1 MTAVLVLGAMW
12 GDEGKA
18 KIVDYLASDADFVVR
33 FQGGSNAG
41 HTIVTNNNKYVLHTI
56 PSGILYPE
64 TKCLIGAGVLIDPA
78 AVIAE
83 IKQLEKAGISFK
95 NRLVIDFR
103 AGVVLP
109 IHKQIELKNETR
121 GRGVKIG
128 TTQKGIGPAYSDLT
142 ARYGIRMADI
152 ANTNSLKSNIKNLYS
167 YHHIGITKL
176 ALDAQVEE
184 LLDYWKFLKKYVGDV
199 EAMLHKIAS
208 QPGKNI
214 LFEGAQGTLLDL
226 TFGTYPYVTSSRVM
240 TDAVGIG
247 TGFSARKLD
256 TVIGVYKAYTTRVGI
271 GPFPSEF
278 FDDTADYIRKTGNEY
293 GSTTGR
299 PRRIGWF
306 DAVAG
311 RYSARINALDNAVLT
326 CLDVLTGIEQLKIC
340 TGYQYQG
347 KIHRSMDLN
356 NTQMLL
362 CKPVYE
368 TLSGWDADISNCK
381 EVQKLPLEARL
392 YTEAIE
398 NYLHTP
404 ISLISVGRDR
414 EQTIKVKAKKR

>member
-1 MTAVLVLGAMW
+1 MSAILVLGAMW

-18 KIVDYLASDADFVVR
+18 KVVDYLASNADFVVR

-56 PSGILYPE
+56 PSGILYPK

-83 IKQLEKAGISFK
+83 IRQLEKAGISIK

-103 AGVVLP
+103 AGIVLP
-109 IHKQIELKNETR
+109 LHKQIELKSETKRR
-121 GRGVKIG
+121 GIKIG

-152 ANTNSLKSNIKNLYS
+152 ENTDSLKSNIKNLYS
-167 YHHIGITKL
+167 YHHLGISKIAL
-176 ALDAQVEE
+176 AAQIEE
-184 LLDYWKFLKKYVGDV
+184 LLEYWKYLKKYVGDV
-199 EAMLHKIAS
+199 EALLHKIAS

-247 TGFSARKLD
+247 TGFSARNLD
-256 TVIGVYKAYTTRVGI
+256 KVIGVYKAYTTRVGI
-271 GPFPSEF
+271 GPFPTEIA
-278 FDDTADYIRKTGNEY
+278 DETADYIRETGNEY

-340 TGYQYQG
+340 KGYKYQG
-347 KIHRSMDLN
+347 KIHRSMDLD

-362 CKPVYE
+362 CNPVYE
-368 TLSGWDADISNCK
+368 IFSGWDAHIGNCK
-381 EVQKLPLEARL
+381 ELEQLPLEARL
-392 YTEAIE
+392 YIEAIE
-398 NYLHTP
+398 DFLHTP

>member
-1 MTAVLVLGAMW
+1 MSAILVLGAMW

-18 KIVDYLASDADFVVR
+18 KVVDYLASNADFVVR

-56 PSGILYPE
+56 PSGILYPK

-83 IKQLEKAGISFK
+83 IRQLEKAGISIK

-103 AGVVLP
+103 AGIVLP
-109 IHKQIELKNETR
+109 VHKQVELKNETKKQ
-121 GRGVKIG
+121 GIKIG

-152 ANTNSLKSNIKNLYS
+152 ENNYRLKANIKNLYS
-167 YHHIGITKL
+167 YHHLGISKIAL
-176 ALDAQVEE
+176 AAQIEE
-184 LLDYWKFLKKYVGDV
+184 LLEYWKYLKKYVGDV
-199 EAMLHKIAS
+199 EALLHKIAS

-247 TGFSARKLD
+247 TGFSARNLD
-256 TVIGVYKAYTTRVGI
+256 KVIGVYKAYTTRVGI
-271 GPFPSEF
+271 GPFPTEISDE
-278 FDDTADYIRKTGNEY
+278 TADYIRETGNEY

-340 TGYQYQG
+340 KGYKYQG
-347 KIHRSMDLN
+347 KIHRSMDLD

-368 TLSGWDADISNCK
+368 IFSGWDAHIGNCK
-381 EVQKLPLEARL
+381 ELEQLPLEARL
-392 YTEAIE
+392 YIEAIE
-398 NYLHTP
+398 DFLHTP

>member
-1 MTAVLVLGAMW
+1 
-12 GDEGKA
+12 
-18 KIVDYLASDADFVVR
+18 
-33 FQGGSNAG
+33 
-41 HTIVTNNNKYVLHTI
+41 
-56 PSGILYPE
+56 
-64 TKCLIGAGVLIDPA
+64 
-78 AVIAE
+78 
-83 IKQLEKAGISFK
+83 
-95 NRLVIDFR
+95 
-103 AGVVLP
+103 
-109 IHKQIELKNETR
+109 
-121 GRGVKIG
+121 
-128 TTQKGIGPAYSDLT
+128 
-142 ARYGIRMADI
+142 
-152 ANTNSLKSNIKNLYS
+152 
-167 YHHIGITKL
+167 
-176 ALDAQVEE
+176 
-184 LLDYWKFLKKYVGDV
+184 
-199 EAMLHKIAS
+199 MLHKIAS